1 MTLDS
6 LVNQLA
12 HEVRDLYAQNPP
24 GAPQGIENLLKE
36 RLAGRTS
43 QEGGTVIKKLIQ
55 QFSDTPKEAGSVDNQ
70 TMTRVFSLL
79 LGRKVEPDDLS
90 STELLERLAQS
101 LNTIFDALNRLISV
115 INMSFTGA
123 SESGDQ
129 TIRQFIG
136 FHLEGGD
143 QTKSLEDYLG
153 QINHAFLMTHE
164 AFKNAA
170 RTKVEQI
177 LHAIDPSAIAAERG
191 TGLKLGP
198 LRKAEDFDNLIGK
211 IERIQKWFNSG
222 RFMEDFLR
230 EFEKNCQAFD
240 RKDRK

>member
-1 MTLDS
+1 MKLDS
-6 LVNQLA
+6 LVNELA
-12 HEVRDLYAQNPP
+12 HEVRGLYAQDPP
-24 GAPQGIENLLKE
+24 GASQVIDAFLKK
-36 RLAGRTS
+36 RLAGHTA
-43 QEGGTVIKKLIQ
+43 QEGGAVIKRLIRH
-55 QFSDTPKEAGSVDNQ
+55 FSHTQEEAGSVDSQ
-70 TMTRVFSLL
+70 AMTRVFSLL

-115 INMSFTGA
+115 INMSFSGA

-136 FHLEGGD
+136 FHLEAGD

-170 RTKVEQI
+170 STKVEQI
-177 LHAIDPSAIAAERG
+177 LHAIDPGNIAAERS
-191 TGLKLGP
+191 TGLKIGP
-198 LRKAEDFDNLIGK
+198 LRKAEDFDNLTGK
-211 IERIQKWFNSG
+211 IERIRKWYDSG

-240 RKDRK
+240 HKNQR